1 LEAFDSLDDKSVIEA
16 FENVK
21 VLSKTEIMLRKSV
34 MVEKYL
40 ETVILE
46 AKTIV
51 EMFNKS
57 IFNCFEEFIYSQK
70 QIEGR
75 KELIKLFES
84 AKNTLT
90 KEVVKLSDLIEET
103 KSSENISGLVR
114 DKILVTM
121 KTIRNEYDKIEPLIP
136 DKFMPFPN
144 YNKILY

>member
-1 LEAFDSLDDKSVIEA
+1 
-16 FENVK
+16 
-21 VLSKTEIMLRKSV
+21 
-34 MVEKYL
+34 
-40 ETVILE
+40 
-46 AKTIV
+46 
-51 EMFNKS
+51 MFNKS
-57 IFNCFEEFIYSQK
+57 IFICFEEFIYSQK
-70 QIEGR
+70 QTEGR

-84 AKNTLT
+84 AKNTLA